1 MAFSREDKKA
11 CDFRCRRWSVVAAC
25 AVLAAAIPASLGG
38 CGGCRQDPEE
48 AEKQRQQKLAEE
60 KKKEQEKPKE
70 DFELS
75 PLTTLPGAGLPSDV
89 GYKPGH
95 WTGTTLK
102 AKANNFDFLGDLEIV
117 ATEDGK
123 PVLHQATPFAL
134 TTSRE
139 VQLAKGRKPKEL
151 QSVFFPPVDCE
162 RSLVSFRLDSRRG
175 GRRVAE
181 QTRRLGRMPS
191 YQYHFVVLARSPEN
205 YGYLGRLASINPPA
219 DVYSN
224 YASEPYYRIVRKTSE
239 SPVVLPP
246 HGLMWTSI
254 ACILWDDADPAELD
268 SDAQRNLLDW
278 LHWGGQLIISGPD
291 TLDTL
296 KGSFLAPYLPAT
308 AAPGARQLTEEDF
321 RPLYDWATRG
331 NVDSD
336 KNVGRPK
343 LLSTLSGVRLDI
355 HARGR
360 PIPGSGDLLIERR
373 VGRGRVVVSA
383 FRLCG
388 REMVHWQEG
397 FDELLN
403 AFLLGRP
410 PRRFRRVEP
419 ELFEEDGVGWE
430 MAWADGHSRIDAAR
444 ICNLRYFTRDTGI
457 SLDAYAA
464 DVRRS
469 PDARAATLPGTGVAA
484 WNGFGPVPNA
494 AREAL
499 LKAAQIEIPDRS
511 FVLWAVAG
519 YLAILVPANWIVFRL
534 IRRVEWAWIS
544 APLIAVVSTVVVVRM
559 AELDIGF
566 VRSETD
572 IAVVEIQG
580 DYPRAHVTR
589 YTALYTSLGKS
600 YDFRF
605 DDAGALMHAFPTV
618 HHAAGFRERESRD
631 LYCRRGE
638 GADISG
644 YYVRSNSTG
653 MVHSEQMV
661 DLEGGLSLAA
671 TDDGR
676 FTLTNH
682 TGLALHDA
690 GIIRKSDVAGGPEII
705 ETAYLGRLEPDAT
718 VPLWF
723 QQTAELPA
731 DYRCWQD
738 QRRDPRLTGRGLQPG
753 ELDLSRLVALAQNTE
768 DLQPGDVRLVAG
780 LEQPLPGP
788 TTDPPAQQVRR
799 AALVVAHLR
808 YGFGADPQPDVNTL
822 AEDRPVGH
830 VSNVP
835 GTTESCPLLVVG
847 HVSNVPGTM
856 KSWPTYSADPD
867 ARRAPILD
875 DIRP

>member
-1 MAFSREDKKA
+1 MAFSRENKGA
-11 CDFRCRRWSVVAAC
+11 CDFRCRRWPVVAAC
-25 AVLAAAIPASLGG
+25 VVLAVAVSATLGG

-75 PLTTLPGAGLPSDV
+75 PLTTLPGAGLSSDV

-95 WTGTTLK
+95 WTGTMLE
-102 AKANNFDFLGDLEIV
+102 AKANNFDFLGDLEIT
-117 ATEDGK
+117 ATEEGK
-123 PVLHQATPFAL
+123 PVPLQATPFAL

-139 VQLAKGRKPKEL
+139 VQLAKGRQPKEL
-151 QSVFFPPVDCE
+151 ESVFFPPVDCE

-191 YQYHFVVLARSPEN
+191 YQYHLVVLARSPEN
-205 YGYLGRLASINPPA
+205 YGYLGRLASVSPPA
-219 DVYSN
+219 DVYSD
-224 YASEPYYRIVRKTSE
+224 YVSEPYYRIVWKTGE
-239 SPVVLPP
+239 TPVALPS
-246 HGLMWTSI
+246 HGLMWSSI
-254 ACILWDDADPAELD
+254 ACILWDDADPAGLD
-268 SDAQRNLLDW
+268 SAAQRNLLDW
-278 LHWGGQLIISGPD
+278 LHWGGQLIVSGPD

-308 AAPGARQLTEEDF
+308 AAPGARELTEEDF

-331 NVDSD
+331 NVDAKKKED
-336 KNVGRPK
+336 VGRPK
-343 LLSTLSGVRLDI
+343 LLSTLTGVPLDI
-355 HARGR
+355 HPEAR
-360 PIPGSGDLLIERR
+360 PIPGSGDLLVERR
-373 VGRGRVVVSA
+373 VGRGRIVVSA
-383 FRLCG
+383 FRLYG
-388 REMVHWQEG
+388 REMVNWQGG
-397 FDELLN
+397 FDELFN

-410 PRRFRRVEP
+410 ARRFHEVQAEF
-419 ELFEEDGVGWE
+419 FEEDGVGRE
-430 MAWADGHSRIDAAR
+430 MAWADGHPRLDAAR
-444 ICNLRYFTRDTGI
+444 ICNLRYFTRDTGV
-457 SLDAYAA
+457 SLDTYAA

-469 PDARAATLPGTGVAA
+469 PDSRAEPPPGTGVAA
-484 WNGFGPVPNA
+484 WNDFGPVPNA

-511 FVLWAVAG
+511 FVFWAVAG
-519 YLAILVPANWIVFRL
+519 YLAVLVPANWIVFRL
-534 IRRVEWAWIS
+534 LRRVEWAWVS
-544 APLIAVVSTVVVVRM
+544 APLIAVVCTVVVVRM

-566 VRSETD
+566 VRSETE
-572 IAVVEIQG
+572 IAVVEIQA

-605 DDAGALMHAFPTV
+605 EDSGGLMHAFPTV
-618 HHAAGFRERESRD
+618 HHAAAFRERESRD
-631 LYCRRGE
+631 LHCRRGD

-676 FTLTNH
+676 FMLTNR
-682 TGLALHDA
+682 TGLTLHDA
-690 GIIRKSDVAGGPEII
+690 GIVRKRDVAGEPETI

-718 VPLWF
+718 VPVRF
-723 QQTAELPA
+723 HQPAELPA
-731 DYRCWQD
+731 DHRFWQD
-738 QRRDPRLTGRGLQPG
+738 ERRDPLLTGRGLQPG

-768 DLQPGDVRLVAG
+768 ELRPGDVRLVAG
-780 LEQPLPGP
+780 LKQSLPGP
-788 TTDPPAQQVRR
+788 TTDPPAQQLRR

-808 YGFGADPQPDVNTL
+808 YGFGPDPQPDVNTL
-822 AEDRPVGH
+822 ASVRP
-830 VSNVP
+830 
-835 GTTESCPLLVVG
+835 
-847 HVSNVPGTM
+847 
-856 KSWPTYSADPD
+856 
-867 ARRAPILD
+867 APILD
-875 DIRP
+875 DMRP